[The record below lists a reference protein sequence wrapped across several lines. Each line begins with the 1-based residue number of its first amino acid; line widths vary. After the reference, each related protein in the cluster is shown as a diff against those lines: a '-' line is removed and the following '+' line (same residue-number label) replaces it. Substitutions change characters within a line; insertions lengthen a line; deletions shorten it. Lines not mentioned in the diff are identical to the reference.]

1 MIDNNT
7 ATKKRIGR
15 QIRALRLR
23 AEYSS
28 YETFA
33 SDHEIPRKTYWRL
46 EAGHN
51 FTIDTLL
58 RVLNIHKITIEDFFA
73 ELKERQKQNIKKSP
87 PSDGD

>member
-1 MIDNNT
+1 MKDNT
-7 ATKKRIGR
+7 VIKKRIGR

-33 SDHEIPRKTYWRL
+33 NDHELPRKTYWRL

-58 RVLNIHKITIEDFFA
+58 RVLNIHKMTIEDFFC
-73 ELKERQKQNIKKSP
+73 ELKEKHFKDIP
-87 PSDGD
+87 